1 MIIMTD
7 KKRLYV
13 DVNIALYEEYKR
25 CLFDDDKVIRKKTKL
40 YKYISHDVSTLIN
53 ILCDK
58 PHALSYNNLRRIN
71 KKIINAY
78 GNAYKRKVITL
89 EDDVFD
95 MLMSMRHQRF
105 DVDSLV
111 NYAFMC
117 RVYTYNNKR

>member
-1 MIIMTD
+1 MKMTD
-7 KKRLYV
+7 KNRLYV
-13 DVNIALYEEYKR
+13 DINVALYEEYKR

-40 YKYISHDVSTLIN
+40 YKYISRDVSTLIK

-58 PHALSYNNLRRIN
+58 PNALSDNNLIRIN

-89 EDDVFD
+89 EDDIFD
-95 MLMSMRHQRF
+95 LLVSMRHQRF
-105 DVDSLV
+105 DVDTLM

-117 RVYTYNNKR
+117 RIYTYNQKR